1 MTKLSSLLSGIIF
14 GLGLTISGMVNPQ
27 KVLGFLNIF
36 GDWDPSLMFVMVGAI
51 IIFSPL
57 HFTFKRKSRPF
68 FAQSFIIPSK
78 KDIDKSLILGAIL
91 FGIGWGLVGLCP
103 GPAISAISFFKYK
116 CIHICFIYVY
126 WVLFR
131 QFIIAKKIT
140 NMKKFCFVNNKNLV
154 EIPR

>member
-91 FGIGWGLVGLCP
+91 FGIGWGLVGFCP
-103 GPAISAISFFKYK
+103 GPAISAISFLN
-116 CIHICFIYVY
+116 INVY
-126 WVLFR
+126 IFVLFM
-131 QFIIAKKIT
+131 FIGFYLGNLLLLKK
-140 NMKKFCFVNNKNLV
+140 
-154 EIPR
+154 